1 MSYAI
6 CSGGAKQPGN
16 DSKDSSAVQPAS
28 LSGPSKP
35 TKFQPTIPPSAHGSS
50 SPPGSS
56 AVQPA
61 HRSSMIAE
69 IKQIDALSLEGACP
83 KSKDAQSKR
92 IDWINQPSQ
101 QTQKDR
107 RGAIKTRSALTQ
119 EFKRSLELVKNRM
132 ASSNVSPAQKTE
144 RHWDNSGNMS
154 VVNRITAGED
164 QQQPQQIHHQ
174 ESDANGAAME
184 HGSTDMEHSAGQTA
198 GDSDCYKLAPSTTSG
213 ERLATCLCSRS

>member
-6 CSGGAKQPGN
+6 CSGGAKQPGD

-101 QTQKDR
+101 QTQK
-107 RGAIKTRSALTQ
+107 TRSELTQ
-119 EFKRSLELVKNRM
+119 DFKRSLELVKNRM
-132 ASSNVSPAQKTE
+132 AQKTE

-164 QQQPQQIHHQ
+164 QQQPQ
-174 ESDANGAAME
+174 
-184 HGSTDMEHSAGQTA
+184 EHSAGQTA

-213 ERLATCLCSRS
+213 ERLATCHCSRS

>member
-1 MSYAI
+1 MSSAT
-6 CSGGAKQPGN
+6 CSGSAEQPAN
-16 DSKDSSAVQPAS
+16 KSKDSSAEHMWSAVQPAS

-101 QTQKDR
+101 QTQK
-107 RGAIKTRSALTQ
+107 TRSELTQ
-119 EFKRSLELVKNRM
+119 DFKRSLELVKNRM
-132 ASSNVSPAQKTE
+132 AQKTE

-174 ESDANGAAME
+174 ESPKQPFLVLLFHAIDDGIVF
-184 HGSTDMEHSAGQTA
+184 
-198 GDSDCYKLAPSTTSG
+198 SG
-213 ERLATCLCSRS
+213 IVTMDVL

>member
-1 MSYAI
+1 MVYAI
-6 CSGGAKQPGN
+6 CSGGGKQPGN

-50 SPPGSS
+50 SPPGIC

-101 QTQKDR
+101 QTQ
-107 RGAIKTRSALTQ
+107 KTRSALTQ

-213 ERLATCLCSRS
+213 ERLATCHCSRS